1 VVYILRNKNKKNPDL
16 EFFIALINSRAY
28 YFFLIKAFG
37 ELEWKSHPYLTQ
49 TQILSLPLPDLKSEK
64 NKKIIN
70 EIVLLLRPQ
79 LKIGRPLKQI
89 DMKVESL
96 IGKIFVL
103 TKKDYRIIF
112 NAINELD
119 ELLPVRELQNFAQ
132 KIFLNT
138 LGK

>member
-1 VVYILRNKNKKNPDL
+1 MVYILRNKNKKNPDL

-119 ELLPVRELQNFAQ
+119 ELLPVRELKNFAQ

>member
-119 ELLPVRELQNFAQ
+119 ELLPVRELKNFAQ